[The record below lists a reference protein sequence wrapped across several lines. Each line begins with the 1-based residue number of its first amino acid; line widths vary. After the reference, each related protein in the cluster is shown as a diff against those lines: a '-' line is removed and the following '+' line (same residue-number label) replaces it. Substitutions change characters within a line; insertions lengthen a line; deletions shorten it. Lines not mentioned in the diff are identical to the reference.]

1 VLFLSPVARQRLF
14 DPSVAFDHPATPIL
28 LGVVAA
34 ALVIPPVVLGLTW
47 ALGFMT
53 AEKRRDIWRRYVPWL
68 VLVPVMGVP
77 ILLGAFWTI
86 LGVAVLAFFCF
97 REYARATGLFREKV
111 VCYLTLLAMA
121 VMYFTALDAWFGL
134 FQAMFPLGIAGIAG
148 LAILQDRPKGY
159 VQRVAL
165 AVFALAL
172 FGGCLGHV
180 AYAANHWDYRP
191 LIMFFLIAVELND
204 VMAFTTGRLFGKRKL
219 CPNTSPNKTVAG
231 AVGAVVGTTA
241 FVTLVGP
248 LVFEGTALD
257 HYGRLAVLG
266 VLVSVAGQFGDLTLS
281 SIKRDIG
288 IKDMDVIFP
297 GHGGLLDR
305 FDSALLVAPVAFHY
319 VNFFAG
325 PGPDPPL
332 CIITGAR

>member
-1 VLFLSPVARQRLF
+1 MSPSARQRLF
-14 DPSVAFDHPATPIL
+14 DPTIAFDHPATPVL

-34 ALVIPPVVLGLTW
+34 ALVVPPIVLGLGR
-47 ALGFMT
+47 ALRFMS
-53 AEKRRDIWRRYVPWL
+53 ADQRRDVWRRYLPWL
-68 VLVPVMGVP
+68 VIVPLVGIP

-86 LGVAVLAFFCF
+86 LGVAVLAFLCF
-97 REYARATGLFREKV
+97 REYARATGLFREKT

-121 VMYFTALDAWFGL
+121 IIYFTALDAWFGL

-148 LAILQDRPKGY
+148 FALVQDRPKGY

-165 AVFALAL
+165 AVVALAL
-172 FGGCLGHV
+172 FGSCLGLV
-180 AYAANHWDYRP
+180 AYGANHWDYRP
-191 LIMFFLIAVELND
+191 ILIYFLIAVELND
-204 VMAFTTGRLFGKRKL
+204 VLAFVTGRLFGRRKL

-231 AVGAVVGTTA
+231 AVGAVVGTTT
-241 FVTLVGP
+241 FVVLIGP
-248 LVFEGTALD
+248 LVFEGTGLD
-257 HYGRLAVLG
+257 HQGRLAVLG

-288 IKDMDVIFP
+288 IKDMDVIIP

-319 VNFFAG
+319 VNYFAG

-332 CIITGAR
+332 CILTGAR

>member
-1 VLFLSPVARQRLF
+1 MSPVDLERLF
-14 DPSVAFDHPATPIL
+14 DPAGAFDHPATPVL
-28 LGVVAA
+28 LVVVGA
-34 ALVIPPVVLGLTW
+34 ALVIPPVVLGLGR
-47 ALGFMT
+47 ALGFMS
-53 AEKRRDIWRRYVPWL
+53 AAKRKDIWRRYLPWPVL
-68 VLVPVMGVP
+68 VLLIGVP

-86 LGVAVLAFFCF
+86 LGVAVLAFLCF

-121 VMYFTALDAWFGL
+121 VIYFTALDAWFGL
-134 FQAMFPLGIAGIAG
+134 FQAMFPLGIAGLAG
-148 LAILQDRPKGY
+148 LTIIQDRPKGY

-172 FGGCLGHV
+172 FGGCLGHA
-180 AYAANHWDYRP
+180 AYAANHWHYRP
-191 LIMFFLIAVELND
+191 LLLFFLIAVELND
-204 VMAFTTGRLFGKRKL
+204 VLAFVSGRLFGRRKL

-231 AVGAVVGTTA
+231 SVGALVGTTV
-241 FVTLVGP
+241 FVVLVGR
-248 LVFEGTALD
+248 LVFADTGLD
-257 HYGRLAVLG
+257 HVGRLAVLG
-266 VLVSVAGQFGDLTLS
+266 VLVSAAGQFGDLTLS

-288 IKDMDVIFP
+288 IKDMDVIIP

-319 VNFFAG
+319 VNYFAG

-332 CIITGAR
+332 CILTGAR

>member
-1 VLFLSPVARQRLF
+1 VSPADRQRLF
-14 DPSVAFDHPATPIL
+14 DPTVAFDHPATPVL
-28 LGVVAA
+28 LGVVAV
-34 ALVIPPVVLGLTW
+34 ALVIPAVVLPFLPP
-47 ALGFMT
+47 AR
-53 AEKRRDIWRRYVPWL
+53 RRDIRQRYLPWL
-68 VLVPVMGVP
+68 VMVPVIAAP

-86 LGVAVLAFFCF
+86 LAVAVLAFFCF
-97 REYARATGLFREKV
+97 REYARATGLFREKLA
-111 VCYLTLLAMA
+111 CYLTLLAMA

-134 FQAMFPLGIAGIAG
+134 FQAMFALGIAGIAG

-180 AYAANHWDYRP
+180 AYAANHRDYRP
-191 LIMFFLIAVELND
+191 LILFFLIAVELND
-204 VMAFTTGRLFGKRKL
+204 VLAFVTGRLFGRRKL

-231 AVGAVVGTTA
+231 AVGAVIGTTL

-248 LVFEGTALD
+248 LVFAGTDLN
-257 HYGRLAVLG
+257 HPGRLAVLG

-288 IKDMDVIFP
+288 IKDMDVIIP

-319 VNFFAG
+319 VNYFAG
-325 PGPDPPL
+325 PGPDRPL
-332 CIITGAR
+332 CILTGAR

>member
-1 VLFLSPVARQRLF
+1 LSPVARQRLF
-14 DPSVAFDHPATPIL
+14 DPTVAFDHPATPVL
-28 LGVVAA
+28 LAVVAV
-34 ALVIPPVVLGLTW
+34 ALVIPPVVLGLGRV
-47 ALGFMT
+47 LGFMP
-53 AEKRRDIWRRYVPWL
+53 AGQRRDVWRRYLPWL
-68 VLVPVMGVP
+68 VLVPVLGLP

-86 LGVAVLAFFCF
+86 LGVAVLAFLCF
-97 REYARATGLFREKV
+97 REYARATGLFREKA

-121 VMYFTALDAWFGL
+121 VMYFTALDAWFAL

-148 LAILQDRPKGY
+148 LTILQDRPKGY

-180 AYAANHWDYRP
+180 AYAANHRDYRP
-191 LIMFFLIAVELND
+191 LLIFFLIAVELND
-204 VMAFTTGRLFGKRKL
+204 VLAFVAGRLFGRRKL
-219 CPNTSPNKTVAG
+219 CPNTSPHKTVAG

-241 FVTLVGP
+241 FVVLMGR
-248 LVFEGTALD
+248 LVFADTDLN
-257 HYGRLAVLG
+257 HVGRLAVLG

-288 IKDMDVIFP
+288 IKDMDVIIP

-319 VNFFAG
+319 VNYFAG
-325 PGPDPPL
+325 PGPDPPV
-332 CIITGAR
+332 CILTGAR